1 MKSMYPKNGRVILHV
16 DCNAFFCSCE
26 IARDPSLEGKA
37 VVVAGDPK
45 ERKGIVLA
53 ANYIAKNDFGIYTTM
68 PLWEAKKK
76 CPQLVILKPDFDLYR
91 EMSTKVFQ
99 FLATF
104 SPILEPASIDEGYL
118 DITNCYS
125 SGTPLQIA
133 QQIQKGLLETL
144 KIPVSIGI
152 APNKF
157 LAKMASD
164 LKKPLGI
171 TILRKR
177 DVPKIL
183 WPLPVQAMHGIGE
196 KTAKKL
202 KSIGVFTIGEL
213 AKTEKGVLKDL
224 LGITG
229 VYLQERAN
237 GIDHRPVDPEAVL
250 KFKTIG
256 HSTTLSHNVTEE
268 HTLIEVL
275 RKLAYSVS
283 NRMKRK
289 RVVSSTIQITIRY
302 ADFQTVTRSKKLLN
316 PFQEPEEIFEYA
328 VKLLKQHWNGDP
340 VRLLGITA
348 LDVLDKKES
357 IKQLDLFSY
366 EEDAKDEALLN
377 AIEQLKRKF
386 GEGII
391 QPVSELLNKENN
403 LKEKI
408 QLRYDAKQKR
418 RGGESM

>member
-1 MKSMYPKNGRVILHV
+1 MKSMYPKNGRVIFHV
-16 DCNAFFCSCE
+16 DCNAFYCSCE

-45 ERKGIVLA
+45 ERRGIVLA

-76 CPQLVILKPDFDLYR
+76 CPHLVILKPDFDLYR
-91 EMSTKVFQ
+91 EMSTKVFN

-118 DITNCYS
+118 DITDCYS
-125 SGTPLQIA
+125 LGSPLEIA
-133 QQIQKGLLETL
+133 HQIQKGLLETL

-164 LKKPLGI
+164 MKKPLGI
-171 TILRKR
+171 TVLRKR
-177 DVPKIL
+177 DVPKVL
-183 WPLPVQAMHGIGE
+183 WQLPVQSMHGIGE
-196 KTAKKL
+196 KTAEKL
-202 KSIGVFTIGEL
+202 KGIGVFTIGEL

-224 LGITG
+224 LGIKG

-250 KFKTIG
+250 KWKTIG
-256 HSTTLSHNVTEE
+256 NSTTLSHNVTEE

-275 RKLAYSVS
+275 RRLSDSVS
-283 NRMKRK
+283 SRMKRK
-289 RVVSSTIQITIRY
+289 RVVSSTLQITIRY
-302 ADFQTVTRSKKLLN
+302 ANFQTVTRSKTWLN
-316 PFQEPEEIFEYA
+316 PFQEQEEIFGYA
-328 VKLLKQHWNGDP
+328 VQLLKQHWNGDP

-357 IKQLDLFSY
+357 TKQLDLFSF
-366 EEDAKDEALLN
+366 EEDAKDEPLLN

-391 QPVSELLNKENN
+391 QPVSELLHKEKS

-408 QLRYDAKQKR
+408 RLRYDTKEKKKD
-418 RGGESM
+418 GESM